1 MFRALILVGA
11 LGAAACASSAPEI
24 APNQLEASETGYAVS
39 EKMQEA
45 RGFLFSHSKTFL
57 ADANARG
64 FGTGYNQAVTML
76 GRDDLMALIP
86 PEDSWHQTKD
96 CSKGGRPALAGI
108 GELTKNHTL
117 VIINESHSRP
127 RHRAFIAEVVEMLRA
142 EGFTHYAA
150 ETLYVEGAQQ
160 TEGPATAEHGW
171 YIQDPVFARILE
183 DIRAS
188 GMVLVAYEQSEEQR
202 LKREDATIEEII
214 AVREE
219 AQALN
224 LIDAV
229 LGEAPETRMVIHVGY
244 GHAEEIRE
252 GDFAAMAARLKE
264 KTGIDPLT
272 IDLTACASS
281 GSEPLLTAILEDRPV
296 MEWSG
301 MDVAVQFP
309 ELGFTRG
316 RPDYRR
322 IGGAR
327 DIDVPAALRA
337 SEGLVI
343 IEARLAGQGDEVVPI
358 DRLLLRP
365 GEDIPLI
372 LPPGDY
378 VLAAFDG
385 KGLAAGPVEITVT
398 P

>member
-1 MFRALILVGA
+1 MLRFLLVTGA
-11 LGAAACASSAPEI
+11 LSLSACASSSSVIPPVSEI
-24 APNQLEASETGYAVS
+24 PASTYNIS

-45 RGFLFSHSKTFL
+45 RAFLYSHSGSFL
-57 ADANARG
+57 AEPEARG
-64 FGTGYNQAVTML
+64 FGTGYMQAVTML

-86 PEDSWHQTKD
+86 PEDSWHRTKD

-108 GELTKNHTL
+108 EALAKDHTL

-127 RHRAFIAEVVEMLRA
+127 RHRAFIAEVVQMLRA
-142 EGFTHYAA
+142 TGFTHYAA

-160 TEGPATAEHGW
+160 AEGPATAEDGW
-171 YIQDPVFARILE
+171 YIQDPVFARMLE

-188 GMVLVAYEQSEEQR
+188 GMVLVAYEQ
-202 LKREDATIEEII
+202 REDQALTDEGASIEEII

-244 GHAEEIRE
+244 GHAAEIRE
-252 GDFAAMAARLKE
+252 GDFAAMASRLKE

-272 IDLTACASS
+272 IELTACASG
-281 GSEPLLTAILEDRPV
+281 GSEPLLTAILEGRPV
-296 MEWSG
+296 MEWSS

-309 ELGFTRG
+309 ELAFTDG

-322 IGGAR
+322 RADTR
-327 DIDVPAALRA
+327 DIAVPDSLRPA
-337 SEGLVI
+337 DGLAI
-343 IEARLAGQGDEVVPI
+343 IEARRAGDGDQVVPI

-365 GEDIPLI
+365 GEDSIPLI
-372 LPPGDY
+372 LPPGEY
-378 VLAAFDG
+378 VVAAFDG
-385 KGLAAGPVEITVT
+385 EGLAAGPVDLSVT